1 MNPAISDRRAQRELK
16 IVVSGP
22 MGAGKTTLIGNLSES
37 EVVSTEAH
45 NSEDTP
51 NKPLTT
57 VAMDYGRRQ
66 IDEDTVVAFYG
77 TPGQERFDFMWSI
90 LANNAFGV
98 VALAAVGRPHVEQ
111 DIEDFLKV
119 YNDLLGDIPTVIG
132 LTHVDREPA
141 AFEGLSAKIASRHP
155 DIPVLPI
162 DPRQTDSAELVIETL
177 IALASTFGSHAL
189 DNVLHADDIEF
200 ELE

>member
-1 MNPAISDRRAQRELK
+1 MQSKELK

-22 MGAGKTTLIGNLSES
+22 MGAGKTTLISSLSET

-45 NSEDTP
+45 NSENTP
-51 NKPLTT
+51 GKESTT

-66 IDEDTVVAFYG
+66 IDDDTVVAFYG

-98 VALAAVGRPHVEQ
+98 IALAAAGKSGAEQ
-111 DIEDFLKV
+111 ELEAFLDV
-119 YNDLLGDIPTVIG
+119 YQKLLGDVPTVVGI
-132 LTHVDREPA
+132 THVDQAPDSFPE
-141 AFEGLSAKIASRHP
+141 LSRQVAEVHP
-155 DIPVLPI
+155 GIPVVPV
-162 DPRQTDSAELVIETL
+162 DPRAPESAELLIETL
-177 IALASTFGSHAL
+177 IALVNAQGSEAL
-189 DNVLHADDIEF
+189 DKLLSSHDIEF